1 MPTDMKT
8 DVELL
13 KRDIDRLGV
22 LFDKLDVTIEK
33 LTEVSS
39 SLNRMLAVHEN
50 RLVQQEES
58 TRTLFSIIEDRRR
71 QSEEKYDQFSDKI
84 TSVRDDI
91 QVKLADSMDKMSERL
106 DEMAK
111 SVNHLDRWKYF
122 VIGGAIVIGFLISRL
137 PILEKL
143 FVLH

>member
-1 MPTDMKT
+1 MPADMKT

-22 LFDKLDVTIEK
+22 LFDKLDITIEK

-58 TRTLFSIIEDRRR
+58 TRTLFGIIEDRRR
-71 QSEEKYDQFSDKI
+71 QSEERYDQLSGKI
-84 TSVRDDI
+84 VSVRDDV
-91 QVKLADSMDKMSERL
+91 QVKMTDAMDKMSERL
-106 DEMAK
+106 NEMAT
-111 SVNHLDRWKYF
+111 SVTHLDRWKYF

-143 FVLH
+143 FILQ

>member
-1 MPTDMKT
+1 MSTDMKT

-22 LFDKLDVTIEK
+22 LFDKLDITIEK

-58 TRTLFSIIEDRRR
+58 TRTLFNIIEDRRK
-71 QSEEKYDQFSDKI
+71 QFEEKHDILNSKI
-84 TSVRDDI
+84 TSVLG
-91 QVKLADSMDKMSERL
+91 VVTAVDKMSDRL
-106 DEMAK
+106 DKLTA
-111 SVNHLDRWKYF
+111 VVTHLDRWKYF
-122 VIGGAIVIGFLISRL
+122 IVGGAIVIGFLISRL

-143 FVLH
+143 FVFHS